1 MEGTESLKGALK
13 IQMIYALVS
22 YNFYEIKSVPGCYL
36 RRLPN
41 LQNFYSDL
49 RNYVFS
55 ENN

>member
-1 MEGTESLKGALK
+1 MEGTESLKRAVK

-41 LQNFYSDL
+41 L
-49 RNYVFS
+49 
-55 ENN
+55 